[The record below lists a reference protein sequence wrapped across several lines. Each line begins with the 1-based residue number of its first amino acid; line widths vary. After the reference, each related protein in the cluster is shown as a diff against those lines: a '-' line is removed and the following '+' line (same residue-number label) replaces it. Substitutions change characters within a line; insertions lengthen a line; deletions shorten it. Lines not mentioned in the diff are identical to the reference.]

1 MILGTAMD
9 SYWPVSFHAQQT
21 AEKALKGLLT
31 RHQIE
36 FEKTHNIGELLRLGG
51 AVIPDLPQRLGET
64 TRLTRFA
71 VADRYPLTGP
81 AIDRDA
87 SAEHVAL
94 GRQVLTTIETVLRD
108 YLDAGRP
115 SS

>member
-1 MILGTAMD
+1 VILGTSMD

-36 FEKTHNIGELLRLGG
+36 FEKTHNIGELLRLVG
-51 AVIPDLPQRLGET
+51 AVIPDLPQRLGEAT
-64 TRLTRFA
+64 QLTRFA
-71 VADRYPLTGP
+71 VADRYPLSGP

-87 SAEHVAL
+87 SAQHVAL
-94 GRQVLTTIETVLRD
+94 GRKVLTAIETALRD

>member
-1 MILGTAMD
+1 MD
-9 SYWPVSFHAQQT
+9 SYWPVSFHAQQA

-51 AVIPDLPQRLGET
+51 TVILDLPQRLREAT
-64 TRLTRFA
+64 QLTRYA
-71 VADRYPLTGP
+71 VAERYQLSGP

-87 SAEHVAL
+87 ATQHVAL
-94 GRQVLTTIETVLRD
+94 SREVLTAVETSLRD

-115 SS
+115 K

>member
-1 MILGTAMD
+1 VILGTAMD

-21 AEKALKGLLT
+21 AEKALKALLT

>member
-1 MILGTAMD
+1 MD

-21 AEKALKGLLT
+21 AEKALKALLT

-81 AIDRDA
+81 AVDPAA
-87 SAEHVAL
+87 SAAHAAL
-94 GRQVLTTIETVLRD
+94 GPQVLTTAQAVPRGCPR
-108 YLDAGRP
+108 AAR
-115 SS
+115 

>member
-1 MILGTAMD
+1 MSCCG
-9 SYWPVSFHAQQT
+9 SW
-21 AEKALKGLLT
+21 
-31 RHQIE
+31 
-36 FEKTHNIGELLRLGG
+36 G

>member
-1 MILGTAMD
+1 MILGTSMD

-36 FEKTHNIGELLRLGG
+36 FEK
-51 AVIPDLPQRLGET
+51 LPQRLGEAT
-64 TRLTRFA
+64 QLTRFA
-71 VADRYPLTGP
+71 VADRYPLSGP

-87 SAEHVAL
+87 SAQHVAL
-94 GRQVLTTIETVLRD
+94 GRKVLTAIETVLRD